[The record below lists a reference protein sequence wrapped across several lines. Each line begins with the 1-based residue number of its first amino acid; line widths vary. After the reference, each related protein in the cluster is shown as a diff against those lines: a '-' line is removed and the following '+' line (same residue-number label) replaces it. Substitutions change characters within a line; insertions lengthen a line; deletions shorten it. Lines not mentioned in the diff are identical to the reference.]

1 MQKNL
6 KFGEAKMIADEC
18 GVSTTTF
25 QKAIKGEINTPIAK
39 LILEHTSVVIQ
50 QREIRILALKQK
62 LKEIKTNKYDKRTN
76 D

>member
-1 MQKNL
+1 MHKDL
-6 KFGEAKMIADEC
+6 KFGEAKMIANEC

-39 LILEHTSVVIQ
+39 LIREHTSVIIQ

-62 LKEIKTNKYDKRTN
+62 LKQIKGGNN
-76 D
+76 E

>member
-50 QREIRILALKQK
+50 QREIRILALKGK
-62 LKEIKTNKYDKRTN
+62 LKELQKNTNK
-76 D
+76 